1 MIFLIQIIDFLFTLM
16 TFAIIG
22 RAILS
27 WFPQNPYNP
36 NPIVV
41 LLNRITDPIL
51 EPLRRFIP
59 PIGMMDITP
68 IVALVILQILQIIID
83 NILTGML

>member
-1 MIFLIQIIDFLFTLM
+1 MAILLNLVDLLFTAM

-22 RAILS
+22 RALLS
-27 WFPQNPYNP
+27 WFPQDPFNPS
-36 NPIVV
+36 PIVV

-51 EPLRRFIP
+51 LPLRRFIP

-68 IVALVILQILQIIID
+68 IVALVILQVLQAIID
-83 NILTGML
+83 NFLLGMV

>member
-1 MIFLIQIIDFLFTLM
+1 MILLIQLIDFLFTLM

-27 WFPQNPYNP
+27 WFPQDPFNP
-36 NPIVV
+36 NPIAV

-68 IVALVILQILQIIID
+68 IVALVILQILQVIVD